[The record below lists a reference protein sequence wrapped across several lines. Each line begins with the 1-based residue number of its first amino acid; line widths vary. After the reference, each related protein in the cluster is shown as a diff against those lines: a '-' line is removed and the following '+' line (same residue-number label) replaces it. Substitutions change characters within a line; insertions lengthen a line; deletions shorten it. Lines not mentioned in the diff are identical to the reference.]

1 MPTSNDTLS
10 VDVRHAPAFA
20 VARLTL
26 APGQRVRASSG
37 SLYMRDA
44 AVTVDAKMEGGMKG
58 AFKRA
63 IGGQSFFTSTYVG
76 APDRPSWV
84 DLTQVLPGEVLTV
97 DLDGGKGLVLTQGN
111 WLASTAD
118 IQLDTK
124 WGGFKSMIGG
134 DRVFAVHLSGAG
146 QALVCSYGSIDAF
159 ELAAGQEI
167 VVDAGHLVGY
177 DDTMTVNVQT
187 QGGGFM
193 NSLKSG
199 EMIVVK
205 VAGPGRIWTQTRS
218 ERELAEWVRRQV
230 PSQTNSSG

>member
-1 MPTSNDTLS
+1 MSTTDQTLA
-10 VDVRHAPAFA
+10 VTIRHQPAFA

-37 SLYMRDA
+37 ALYMRDA

-76 APDRPSWV
+76 ASDRETWV
-84 DLTQVLPGEVLTV
+84 DFTQVLPGELLTV
-97 DLDGGKGLVLTQGN
+97 DITPQRGLVLTQGN

-124 WGGFKSMIGG
+124 WGGFKSLVGG
-134 DRVFAVHLSGAG
+134 ERIFAVHLSGAG
-146 QALVCSYGSIDAF
+146 QALLCSYGAIDTF
-159 ELAAGQEI
+159 ELAAGQEV
-167 VVDAGHLVGY
+167 VVDAGHLMGY
-177 DDTMTVNVQT
+177 DDSATVNVQT
-187 QGGGFM
+187 QGGGLM

-230 PSQTNSSG
+230 PTQTSN